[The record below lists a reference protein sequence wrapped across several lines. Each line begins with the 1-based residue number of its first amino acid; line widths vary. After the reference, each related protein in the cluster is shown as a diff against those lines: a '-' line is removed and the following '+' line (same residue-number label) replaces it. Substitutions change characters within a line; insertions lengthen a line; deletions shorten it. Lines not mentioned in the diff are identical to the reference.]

1 MDRIAVIRIFL
12 LFILLAL
19 SAFFSSAETAL
30 TTVNVLRMKKLAD
43 EGDTR
48 AAVVLKILDKPKDML
63 SAILI
68 GNNIVNIYASSL
80 ATELTLKLLGNTFI
94 SFTTGILTL
103 MVLIFGEITPKTMAT
118 SSAEKIALWYS
129 RVLYYLIK
137 IFKPLVFAIDLL
149 SGIILKLFGYDESNK
164 KTITE
169 EELRDIVNYG
179 HEEGIIQKES
189 KTIINNVFDFGDTV
203 VKDIMVPRIDIVFIN
218 VDSDYDTLLEV
229 FRKEQYTRIPVF
241 ENNIDNIIGI
251 INIKDLLL
259 NDDREHFNIRNY
271 LRTPLYTYEFKK
283 VSDLLLE
290 MKRTYS
296 NLVIVLDEYGQTCGL
311 VSLEDMLEEIVG
323 EIRDEYDT
331 DEAQDIIRLSENEY
345 LVAGFV
351 HLDILNERLGCQ
363 LYSEDYDTIGG
374 FVMGSLEEFPKEGD
388 EIEAGGLHI
397 RVEKMDKVR
406 VERVYIKSLG

>member
-1 MDRIAVIRIFL
+1 MDRIDVIQIFL

-30 TTVNVLRMKKLAD
+30 TTVNVLRMKKLTD

-388 EIEAGGLHI
+388 EIEAGGLYI

>member
-1 MDRIAVIRIFL
+1 MDSIDVIQIII
-12 LFILLAL
+12 LFVLLAL

-30 TTVNVLRMKKLAD
+30 TTVNILRMKKLAD
-43 EGDTR
+43 EGDRR
-48 AAVVLKILDKPKDML
+48 AAIVLKILDKPKDML

-68 GNNIVNIYASSL
+68 GNNIVNLYASAL

-103 MVLIFGEITPKTMAT
+103 LVLIFGEITPKTMAT
-118 SSAEKIALWYS
+118 ASAETIALSYA

-137 IFKPLVFAIDLL
+137 ILKPLVFGIDLL
-149 SGIILKLFGYDESNK
+149 SGIILRLLGYDENSK

-179 HEEGIIQKES
+179 HEEGVIQKES
-189 KTIINNVFDFGDTV
+189 KKIINNVFDFGDTV
-203 VKDIMVPRIDIVFIN
+203 VRDIMVPRIDIVFIDVN
-218 VDSDYDTLLEV
+218 SDYDTLLEV

-241 ENNIDNIIGI
+241 EENIDNIIGI

-259 NDDREHFNIRNY
+259 NDDRENFHLRNY

-283 VSDLLLE
+283 ISDLLLE

-331 DEAQDIIRLSENEY
+331 DEAQDIIRLSDNEY

-351 HLDILNERLGCQ
+351 HLDILNEKLGCK
-363 LYSEDYDTIGG
+363 LYSDDYDTVGG

-388 EIEAGGLHI
+388 EVEAEDVHI
-397 RVEKMDKVR
+397 RVEQMDKVR
-406 VERVYIKSLG
+406 VERVYIKILG